1 MSVKLK
7 LNPKK
12 GLYFSLPLVAMTAIS
27 TTFAFAQYAQMAN
40 NTQITSNNVPQGMA
54 RTATIQ
60 ECAQACAANMSC
72 GSFVYYTQAAMAN
85 VCQLTSSQTPLNVV
99 GAISGVPHRSQ
110 SMGAPTNTPINATS
124 PQKTTATNYQN
135 VANNQN
141 RGTGNYAVTPL
152 PYGSAANTPNWN
164 ARPNPQPQVQYN
176 PQTQQAPQ
184 GGAISFV
191 RPENNQQQQG
201 QMQKYN
207 PQPQYQPQ
215 ASYQPQQYKPAP
227 APQPQ
232 QYQQVPVTQVQTYAP
247 TPAPQQQYSY
257 AQPTNTPQQSYSA
270 NDVNY
275 QSHSKQPVP
284 EYSVAR
290 ATEQANQQLMQ
301 QQALQQQALQQQAAQ
316 QQAAQQNI
324 DAAAKPVREAN
335 LGPLRP
341 SAKTQMEYDKYRDKD
356 GMVDAAA
363 MRRDMLKN
371 EKSPRY
377 SVESEWQGIAQTS
390 DANQAAKIYENSAP
404 VPLPPEVSEKDI
416 LTEDTA
422 DAATKPKKKGLFSK
436 IFKRELDEY
445 AEPASEDSAD
455 NNQNDGP
462 LRRK

>member
-27 TTFAFAQYAQMAN
+27 TTFAFAQYAQMA
-40 NTQITSNNVPQGMA
+40 NNVPQGMA

-85 VCQLTSSQTPLNVV
+85 VCQLTSSQTPLNIV

-110 SMGAPTNTPINATS
+110 SMGTPTNTPINATS
-124 PQKTTATNYQN
+124 PQKTIATNYQN
-135 VANNQN
+135 IPNNQN
-141 RGTGNYAVTPL
+141 RGAGNYAVTPL
-152 PYGSAANTPNWN
+152 QYGTSANTPNWN
-164 ARPNPQPQVQYN
+164 ARPQPQPQVQYN

-232 QYQQVPVTQVQTYAP
+232 QYQQVPVTQVQTYTP
-247 TPAPQQQYSY
+247 TPAPQQQYQYST
-257 AQPTNTPQQSYSA
+257 PTPAPQQNYQM

-290 ATEQANQQLMQ
+290 ATEQANQQL
-301 QQALQQQALQQQAAQ
+301 LQQQAQ

-324 DAAAKPVREAN
+324 DTTARTVKEAN

-455 NNQNDGP
+455 NSQNDGP

>member
-27 TTFAFAQYAQMAN
+27 TTFAFAQYTQMAN
-40 NTQITSNNVPQGMA
+40 NTQMTSNNVPQGMA

-85 VCQLTSSQTPLNVV
+85 VCQLTSSQTPLNIV
-99 GAISGVPHRSQ
+99 GAISGVPHRTQ
-110 SMGAPTNTPINATS
+110 SMGAPINTPT
-124 PQKTTATNYQN
+124 PQKNLATNYQN
-135 VANNQN
+135 VPNNQN
-141 RGTGNYAVTPL
+141 RGAGNYAVTPL
-152 PYGSAANTPNWN
+152 QYGSSANTPNWN
-164 ARPNPQPQVQYN
+164 VRANQQPQPQPQVQYT
-176 PQTQQAPQ
+176 PQPQQAAQ

-191 RPENNQQQQG
+191 RPETNQQQQG

-215 ASYQPQQYKPAP
+215 ANYQPQQYKPAQNQQ
-227 APQPQ
+227 QPI
-232 QYQQVPVTQVQTYAP
+232 PVTKVQTYAP
-247 TPAPQQQYSY
+247 APQAQQQYQYST
-257 AQPTNTPQQSYSA
+257 PTPAPQQSYSA

-275 QSHSKQPVP
+275 QNHARQPIP

-290 ATEQANQQLMQ
+290 ATEQANQQAMQQQSMQ
-301 QQALQQQALQQQAAQ
+301 QQAAT
-316 QQAAQQNI
+316 QN
-324 DAAAKPVREAN
+324 DDTAEKPVREAN

-341 SAKTQMEYDKYRDKD
+341 PAKTQMEYDKYRDKD

-404 VPLPPEVSEKDI
+404 VPLPPEVNEKDV
-416 LTEDTA
+416 LTEEKTDA
-422 DAATKPKKKGLFSK
+422 DNKPKKKGLFSK

-445 AEPASEDSAD
+445 AEPATEDSAD
-455 NNQNDGP
+455 NSQNNGP